1 MASHPQRSGDTHPV
15 PDVANL
21 GLVRPPLVYLGSI
34 LLGVLL
40 HFASPLPLVRP
51 SVAGPIGA
59 GAGLMAGWLFFAA
72 GCPVFGPGP
81 TPARH
86 RAATTH
92 RPAGAHRLPPQ
103 PNLSGL

>member
-59 GAGLMAGWLFFAA
+59 GAGLLACGFFIPAVSPLSA
-72 GCPVFGPGP
+72 PGP
-81 TPARH
+81 PPPRQRPAPH
-86 RAATTH
+86 H
-92 RPAGAHRLPPQ
+92 RPAGAPRPP
-103 PNLSGL
+103 PHPHHPRG